1 MKMAGES
8 HALEIQVALKG
19 RDKERFLKIKRLKG
33 MTDEDVLQLIINE
46 YYEKRLLTNLQ
57 HDRVGKA

>member
-1 MKMAGES
+1 MAGES

-33 MTDEDVLQLIINE
+33 MTDEDVLQLIVNE
-46 YYEKRLLTNLQ
+46 YYEKRLA
-57 HDRVGKA
+57 DKPAAR